1 MNVMIIMVMN
11 EGYLKLIDEK
21 YFQLYGFNGWNIK
34 QKLYSCIN
42 VKHNVSK
49 FEKLICLYTLLLN
62 KNNSYIYF

>member
-21 YFQLYGFNGWNIK
+21 YFQLYGFNGLTVK
-34 QKLYSCIN
+34 QKLYSCIKY

-49 FEKLICLYTLLLN
+49 FEKLICLY
-62 KNNSYIYF
+62 I